1 MGSFLK
7 DLHHSASMHRHAT
20 ILAALVFVA
29 FVRPFLGASEGS
41 LGVTDVVLFLLLLGA
56 ATTPRVA
63 GKTVWPVLLAATAT
77 LLSLALRTATES
89 EEAGYA
95 LILSYITFLSLVA
108 WRVACSLLAPQKRVT
123 VDMVS
128 GALAVY
134 LILGLIWALAFLA
147 VETTHPGTFIFATG
161 ESGVDAGFWRF
172 LGFSF
177 ATLTTLGYG
186 NVAPATAQ
194 GDAIAG
200 LEAVVGQLYMAVVI
214 ARIVALH
221 IAQADRPT
229 EHDEAM

>member
-1 MGSFLK
+1 MGSLLK
-7 DLHHSASMHRHAT
+7 RLRRSASTHRHT
-20 ILAALVFVA
+20 TVLAALAFVG

-41 LGVTDVVLFLLLLGA
+41 LGVTDVILFLLLVGA
-56 ATTPRVA
+56 ATTPRVK
-63 GKTVWPVLLAATAT
+63 GRTVWPVVLAAIAM
-77 LLSLALRTATES
+77 LLSLALRTMTES
-89 EEAGYA
+89 PEAGYA

-108 WRVACSLLAPQKRVT
+108 WRVASTLLAPHQRVT

-147 VETTHPGTFIFATG
+147 VETAHPGTFIFATG
-161 ESGVDAGFWRF
+161 ESGTDAGFWRF
-172 LGFSF
+172 MGFSF

-200 LEAVVGQLYMAVVI
+200 LEAVVGQLYMALVI

-221 IAQADRPT
+221 IAQAARPT
-229 EHDEAM
+229 EQDGAM